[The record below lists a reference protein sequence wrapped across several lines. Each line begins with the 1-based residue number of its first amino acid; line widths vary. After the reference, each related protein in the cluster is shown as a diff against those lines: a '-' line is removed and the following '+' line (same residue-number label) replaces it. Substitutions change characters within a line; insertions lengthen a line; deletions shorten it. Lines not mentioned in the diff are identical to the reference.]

1 MNSLLP
7 NCHIWYGFA
16 AFDAFQSMVQF
27 ICTNIP
33 PFLPKCN
40 IPHLSLLAY
49 YWLTCLHWSLRFS
62 LSRLISALM
71 NRWPIVVKSCWADYK
86 KLIWA
91 ITSCFLPLRVWIFFL
106 LWLWFSPELIVLHLK
121 LNLCVERWNCQH
133 HWIDDQLFLN
143 WSKTGYNQLTW
154 TITFVFPVTII

>member
-1 MNSLLP
+1 MFSE
-7 NCHIWYGFA
+7 
-16 AFDAFQSMVQF
+16 FQSFWHISINVAAYLYKCPPFSCSIQYSLSQF
-27 ICTNIP
+27 PCSAIDWYICTGVFN
-33 PFLPKCN
+33 FLF
-40 IPHLSLLAY
+40 LDG
-49 YWLTCLHWSLRFS
+49 F
-62 LSRLISALM
+62 SALVT
-71 NRWPIVVKSCWADYK
+71 RWPIVVKSCWADYK
-86 KLIWA
+86 QLIWA